1 MIRVQRN
8 VKPKVLIRKEKL
20 WKSAILNAK
29 TKEEKNKAVCRYKNL
44 EIKKVLSKM
53 FNGKCAFC
61 ESYIEHIDYGDIEH
75 FKPKSKFP
83 ESAVEWENLLLSCKK
98 CNDKGQKGD
107 SWPEEIEGGL
117 LINPC
122 DEDPSD
128 FFEFIFDVKTNAT
141 IIKPKNRRGQ
151 TSEKVYG
158 LNKPTLL
165 IQRNRY
171 VKKIVALALH
181 YHEDINAKQILEEAI
196 LDSAEYAAFAR
207 MVKAKYT

>member
-1 MIRVQRN
+1 
-8 VKPKVLIRKEKL
+8 
-20 WKSAILNAK
+20 
-29 TKEEKNKAVCRYKNL
+29 
-44 EIKKVLSKM
+44 M